1 MCAYYTFIY
10 SQYISLM
17 IFYIKLFIMFSVYIY
32 VTHKNICDSCR
43 FSLLSFILSF
53 LPLLFLSQ
61 SLVFVAVVFIV
72 FIILLLVCQ
81 YSASCL
87 IVFSASFV
95 SCSRCY
101 WVFFF
106 VCNCAIIATDC
117 WSVYWT
123 CLWSVISVSF
133 SVAFSF
139 SFLFAFSSLF
149 SFSARC
155 SFTARFSSLLSST
168 CVVRSVPFSFSFPC
182 CYSLFCYA

>member
-1 MCAYYTFIY
+1 MNWLTSHSYEVTLLLFLFICILSSY
-10 SQYISLM
+10 IFKVIYISLM

-61 SLVFVAVVFIV
+61 SLLFVAVVFIV

-106 VCNCAIIATDC
+106 VCNYAIIATDC
-117 WSVYWT
+117 WYVPHDNSY
-123 CLWSVISVSF
+123 
-133 SVAFSF
+133 
-139 SFLFAFSSLF
+139 
-149 SFSARC
+149 
-155 SFTARFSSLLSST
+155 LSME
-168 CVVRSVPFSFSFPC
+168 
-182 CYSLFCYA
+182 

>member
-1 MCAYYTFIY
+1 
-10 SQYISLM
+10 
-17 IFYIKLFIMFSVYIY
+17 MFSVYIY

-43 FSLLSFILSF
+43 FSLLSFVLSF

-101 WVFFF
+101 WDFFHDNSYLSIEYNNWVPLIDLTVSNNTSSRRTYRKRYIDNF
-106 VCNCAIIATDC
+106 NPLLKKNFRYMREVNKLTLGTIYHILPQTLILMRYIRLLFIIGA
-117 WSVYWT
+117 
-123 CLWSVISVSF
+123 CLND
-133 SVAFSF
+133 
-139 SFLFAFSSLF
+139 
-149 SFSARC
+149 RC
-155 SFTARFSSLLSST
+155 L
-168 CVVRSVPFSFSFPC
+168 
-182 CYSLFCYA
+182 